1 MDPEHVSS
9 GSFIIQKT
17 YSVLQIMLTLK
28 HTPPQIKWTIAGAIF
43 LCLIQNSLFAEDF
56 ESGLNA
62 YQEGDFLTARENWIK
77 SAQMG
82 DTQAQYR
89 LGLMLANGEGGTRDV
104 VAAYAWLSIAARNG
118 VSAAGPLSKKLSK
131 DYVPR
136 HCQYEAMAL
145 VREFLT
151 GLSDR
156 LVTGESR
163 DSRCWKF
170 DAPNRR

>member
-9 GSFIIQKT
+9 GSFLFKKVGIVFYLMNCKFDIQSKLRVI
-17 YSVLQIMLTLK
+17 VLCTLWLSLTTATLV
-28 HTPPQIKWTIAGAIF
+28 AA
-43 LCLIQNSLFAEDF
+43 DF
-56 ESGLNA
+56 ETGLSA
-62 YQEGDFLTARENWIK
+62 YEAGDFLEARELWIHSAQEGDA
-77 SAQMG
+77 
-82 DTQAQYR
+82 QAQYR
-89 LGLMLANGEGGTRDV
+89 LGLMLANGEGGIRDV
-104 VAAYAWLSIAARNG
+104 VAAFAWLSIASRNG
-118 VSAAGPLSKKLSK
+118 IADAGPLSKKLSK

-163 DSRCWKF
+163 DSRCWRF
-170 DAPNRR
+170 DAPNRQ